1 MSYISLLVAS
11 LGSSM
16 YSIMSSASSD
26 SVTSFPIYIPSTSLS
41 SLIVEVRT
49 SKTMLNKSGQSG
61 HPCFVPDFRGN
72 AFIFSPLS
80 IIQTVSSSYIAFI
93 MLSYV
98 PSVPTFWRVFITNGC
113 WTLSKALSES
123 IEMIIWF
130 LFFNLLIYCTTL
142 TDFQMLK
149 NPYISGMNPAW

>member
-1 MSYISLLVAS
+1 MSSSSLLVAS

-26 SVTSFPIYIPSTSLS
+26 SVTSFPIYIPFTSLS
-41 SLIVEVRT
+41 SLIDEVGT
-49 SKTMLNKSGQSG
+49 SKTMLNKNGESG

-72 AFIFSPLS
+72 AFSFSPLS
-80 IIQTVSSSYIAFI
+80 IIQALSSSYIAFI

-113 WTLSKALSES
+113 
-123 IEMIIWF
+123 
-130 LFFNLLIYCTTL
+130 
-142 TDFQMLK
+142 
-149 NPYISGMNPAW
+149 